1 MLRIITRIKH
11 YILTGD
17 TKTMVENMQKIEH
30 SGKEYARIIDGN
42 NLGSGLSFYTE
53 DEKFVQVGSWKYDAG
68 HVTAPHSHKVCERV
82 STITQEFVYVKKG
95 SLEVTLYA
103 EDESVIGTY
112 VVKEGQAILVMLGG
126 HSYHILE
133 DGTEVFE
140 VKNGP
145 YPGIE
150 KDKEVISDE

>member
-1 MLRIITRIKH
+1 
-11 YILTGD
+11 
-17 TKTMVENMQKIEH
+17 MVENMQKIEH
-30 SGKEYARIIDGN
+30 AGKEYARIIDGN
-42 NLGSGLSFYTE
+42 TLGAGLSFYTE

-68 HVTAPHSHKVCERV
+68 HITKPHSHKISERV
-82 STITQEFVYVKKG
+82 SNITQEFVYVKKG
-95 SLEVTLYA
+95 SLEVTLFA
-103 EDESVIGTY
+103 EDESVIGKFT
-112 VVKEGQAILVMLGG
+112 VSEGQAILVLLGG

-150 KDKEVISDE
+150 KDKKVIGDE